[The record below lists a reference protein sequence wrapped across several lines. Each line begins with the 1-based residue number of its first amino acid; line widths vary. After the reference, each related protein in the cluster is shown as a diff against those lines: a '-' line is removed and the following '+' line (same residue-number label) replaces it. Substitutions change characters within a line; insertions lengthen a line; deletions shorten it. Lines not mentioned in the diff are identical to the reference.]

1 MSQLKAQV
9 DKLLTNA
16 SSMYQPKNFIC
27 EKVLPQIQVKQY
39 SGLLGKY
46 GNSHLRIE
54 NSLKGGRG
62 KYRRVEAITRS
73 TTQYLIEGHGLE
85 GFVSKE
91 DYANVED
98 PFDAERDE
106 TIGLSTMLFIEKEKM
121 LADTLASSSVISQT
135 VTLSGTSQLS
145 DYNNSDPISVF
156 NLAQAT
162 IIGNCGVK
170 PNIAIMDIVV
180 ANKIKYHPQLMDNL
194 GFKYA
199 KPGGLTNEDLA
210 KALDVEQVYVADAR
224 YNSAKEGQTDVFS
237 SVWGKN
243 IYFAVSADKAEI
255 MQKILGYM
263 IRPTGG
269 EPRKVYKQT
278 NFNPPGSSAIL
289 VEDEYDM
296 LIADAACAYSI
307 INAIA

>member
-46 GNSHLRIE
+46 GNDHLRIV
-54 NSLKGGRG
+54 NTQKGGRG
-62 KYRRVEAITRS
+62 KYRRVEAITRT

-106 TIGLSTMLFIEKEKM
+106 TIGLSTILFLEKEKM
-121 LADTLASSSVISQT
+121 LADTLASASVITQT
-135 VTLSGTSQLS
+135 VTLSGTSQFS
-145 DYNNSDPISVF
+145 DFNNSNPIGVF
-156 NLAQAT
+156 NTAQET
-162 IIGNCGVK
+162 IIQNCGVK

-180 ANKIKYHPQLMDNL
+180 ANKLKYHPQLMDNL

-199 KPGGLTNEDLA
+199 KPGGLSNEDLA

-224 YNSAKEGQTDVFS
+224 YNSAKEGQTDVFA

-269 EPRKVYKQT
+269 EPRKVYKES
-278 NFNPPGSSAIL
+278 NFNPPGSSKIL